1 MTISKFGPVR
11 TEAGV
16 TAGNMWTLM
25 FAAFVSIGM
34 VTGMAAIT
42 PYVLTTNLGIAE
54 ADQGKALGLLAFWQ
68 EVVLILIYSPLGVF
82 ADRFGRK
89 IIYILGFVTLGIG
102 YIVYPFAETLTELSF
117 YRIIYAIGIGAVTG
131 MFATIIADYAQTEDR
146 GKLTAILGFLN
157 GLGIVCVTL
166 SIGKLPAVFVG
177 DGATDLEAG
186 RYAMWVAAGL
196 CFFSA
201 LILTVGLKGH
211 SPGATKEKKPFMA
224 MMGEGFGVARTNK
237 RIALSYAA
245 AFVARGD
252 VAIVGL
258 FAIAWGKQA
267 AIADGLSA
275 SEALAAGTI
284 PFVIAQSAALLWPAA
299 MAVPLDRWPRLVS
312 LGTAM
317 MLGALGYCLLYFVDD
332 PLGKAAIPFF
342 ILLGIGQISAFLG
355 AQTTISKEA
364 PDEMR
369 GSIIGAFNFCGA
381 VGILVLT
388 ALGGWLFDH
397 VGPWAPFMIVGILN
411 GIVGLLAFSA
421 HRAEKHIAAALA

>member
-1 MTISKFGPVR
+1 MSDSKFGPIR
-11 TEAGV
+11 TEAGISQ
-16 TAGNMWTLM
+16 GNMWTLM

-42 PYVLTTNLGIAE
+42 PYILTTNLGIPE
-54 ADQGKALGLLAFWQ
+54 GDQGKALGLLAFWQ

-82 ADRFGRK
+82 ADRYGRR
-89 IIYILGFVTLGIG
+89 IIYVLGFATLGLG
-102 YIVYPFAETLTELSF
+102 YVIYPYAETLTELSF
-117 YRIIYAIGIGAVTG
+117 YRVVYAVGIGAVTG

-157 GLGIVCVTL
+157 GLGIVCVAL
-166 SIGKLPAVFVG
+166 SIGKLPALFVA
-177 DGATDLEAG
+177 DGATDIEAG
-186 RYAMWVAAGL
+186 RYAMWIAAGL
-196 CFFSA
+196 CFASA
-201 LILTVGLKGH
+201 FILMIGLKRH
-211 SPGATKEKKPFMA
+211 TPAPGKERRPFMA

-267 AIADGLSA
+267 AVADGLNA
-275 SEALAAGTI
+275 SDALAAGTI

-317 MLGALGYCLLYFVDD
+317 MLGAVGYCLLYFVDD
-332 PLGKAAIPFF
+332 PLGGAAIPFF
-342 ILLGIGQISAFLG
+342 MLLGIGQISAFLG

-364 PDEMR
+364 PEAMR
-369 GSIIGAFNFCGA
+369 GSVIGAFNFCGA

-397 VGPWAPFMIVGILN
+397 VGPWAPFMVVGILN
-411 GIVGLLAFSA
+411 GVVGLLAFDA
-421 HRAEKHIAAALA
+421 HRREG

>member
-1 MTISKFGPVR
+1 MSGKFGPIR
-11 TEAGV
+11 TEAGISS
-16 TAGNMWTLM
+16 GNMWTLIY
-25 FAAFVSIGM
+25 AAFVSIGH

-68 EVVLILIYSPLGVF
+68 EVVLILIYSPLGVL
-82 ADRFGRK
+82 ADRLGRRL
-89 IIYILGFVTLGIG
+89 IYVLGFVTLGIA
-102 YIVYPFAETLTELSF
+102 YVIYPFAETLTELSL
-117 YRIIYAIGIGAVTG
+117 YRVVYAVGIGAVTG
-131 MFATIIADYAQTEDR
+131 MFATIIADYAQLEDR
-146 GKLTAILGFLN
+146 GKLTAMLGFLN
-157 GLGIVCVTL
+157 GLGIVCVAL
-166 SIGKLPAVFVG
+166 SVGKLPAYFVG
-177 DGATDLEAG
+177 NGATDIEAG
-186 RYAMWVAAGL
+186 RYAMWVVAAF
-196 CFFSA
+196 CFMSA
-201 LILTVGLKGH
+201 LFLVRGLKDGT
-211 SPGATKEKKPFMA
+211 PAYAKERKPFMA
-224 MMGEGFGVARTNK
+224 MMAEGFAVAKTNR

-267 AIADGLSA
+267 AVADGLNA
-275 SEALAAGTI
+275 SDALAAGTI

-317 MLGALGYCLLYFVDD
+317 MLGAFGYCLLYFVDD
-332 PLGKAAIPFF
+332 PLSGAAIPFF
-342 ILLGIGQISAFLG
+342 MLLGIGQISAFLG

-364 PDEMR
+364 PEAMR

-397 VGPWAPFMIVGILN
+397 VGPWAPFMVVGILN
-411 GIVGLLAFSA
+411 GVVGLLAFFA
-421 HRAEKHIAAALA
+421 HRRGG